1 MSKPLRLLC
10 VDDES
15 NILKV
20 IRRMLM
26 DDDIEFYSA
35 PNAAEGLQ
43 LLQQLGGVDVIV
55 SDYRMPGM
63 NGIEFLK
70 EASRICPE
78 VHGIIL
84 SGFIDIAE
92 VQHHEHLFDCLR
104 KPWQADELRRLI
116 FCSAYEPNRSMTSGD
131 RHGD

>member
-1 MSKPLRLLC
+1 MHKPLRLLC

-20 IRRMLM
+20 IKRQLL

-35 PNAAEGLQ
+35 ANAVEGLA
-43 LLQQLGGVDVIV
+43 LLQQLGSVQVIV

-63 NGIEFLK
+63 NGVEFLK

-84 SGFIDIAE
+84 SGFVDIAE
-92 VQHHEHLFDCLR
+92 VQQHEHLFDCLR
-104 KPWQADELRRLI
+104 KPWQAQELRHLI
-116 FCSAYEPNRSMTSGD
+116 LSVASSGAADSMPSG
-131 RHGD
+131 G

>member
-1 MSKPLRLLC
+1 MGKPLRLLC

-20 IRRMLM
+20 IKRQLI

-35 PNAAEGLQ
+35 SNAAEGLK
-43 LLQQLGGVDVIV
+43 LLQQLGSVDVII

-70 EASRICPE
+70 EASLLCPQT
-78 VHGIIL
+78 HCIIL
-84 SGFIDIAE
+84 SGFVDIAD
-92 VQHHEHLFDCLR
+92 VQQHEHLFQCQR
-104 KPWQADELRRLI
+104 KPWQAGELRRLI
-116 FCSAYEPNRSMTSGD
+116 LSSAPTDAADSKLSGD
-131 RHGD
+131 

>member
-20 IRRMLM
+20 IRRLLI
-26 DDDIEFYSA
+26 DVDIEFYSA
-35 PNAAEGLQ
+35 TSAAEGLK
-43 LLQQLGGVDVIV
+43 LLQQLGSVDVII

-70 EASRICPE
+70 EALRICPE
-78 VHGIIL
+78 VHGIIQ
-84 SGFIDIAE
+84 SGFVDIGEA
-92 VQHHEHLFDCLR
+92 QQHEHLFDYLR

-116 FCSAYEPNRSMTSGD
+116 FAAAPADPTDSMTSGD
-131 RHGD
+131 

>member
-1 MSKPLRLLC
+1 MLKPLRLLC

-15 NILKV
+15 NILNV
-20 IRRMLM
+20 IKRQLL

-35 PNAAEGLQ
+35 SNAAEGLA
-43 LLQQLGGVDVIV
+43 LLQQLGSVHVIV

-63 NGIEFLK
+63 NGIDFLK
-70 EASRICPE
+70 KASLLCPE

-84 SGFIDIAE
+84 SGFVDISD
-92 VQHHEHLFDCLR
+92 VQQHEHLFDCLR

-116 FCSAYEPNRSMTSGD
+116 LSGTPTGTTDSMTSGD
-131 RHGD
+131 

>member
-1 MSKPLRLLC
+1 MFKSLRLLC

-20 IRRMLM
+20 IKRQLI

-35 PNAAEGLQ
+35 PNAVEGLA
-43 LLQQLGGVDVIV
+43 LLQQLGSVQVIV

-78 VHGIIL
+78 AHGIIL
-84 SGFIDIAE
+84 SGFADIVE
-92 VQHHEHLFDCLR
+92 VQQHEHLFDCLR
-104 KPWQADELRRLI
+104 KPWQAQELRRLI
-116 FCSAYEPNRSMTSGD
+116 LSSAPTDAPDSMTSGD
-131 RHGD
+131 

>member
-1 MSKPLRLLC
+1 MLKPLRLLC

-20 IRRMLM
+20 IRRQLI
-26 DDDIEFYSA
+26 DDDIEFFSA
-35 PNAAEGLQ
+35 TNAAEGLA
-43 LLQQLGGVDVIV
+43 LLQQLGSIQVIV

-70 EASRICPE
+70 EASRYCPE
-78 VHGIIL
+78 ARGIIL

-92 VQHHEHLFDCLR
+92 VQQHEHLFVYLR
-104 KPWQADELRRLI
+104 KPWQAQELRRLI
-116 FCSAYEPNRSMTSGD
+116 FSSISTDAPDSMTSGD
-131 RHGD
+131 